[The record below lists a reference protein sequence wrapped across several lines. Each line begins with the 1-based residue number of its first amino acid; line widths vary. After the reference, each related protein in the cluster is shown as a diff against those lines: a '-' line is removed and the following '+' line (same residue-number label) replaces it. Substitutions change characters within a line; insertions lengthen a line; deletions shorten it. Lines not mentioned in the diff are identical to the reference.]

1 MLARAFSEE
10 GLRRMARR
18 ASCEAVRSKQA
29 GQEQSVNDVLRE
41 EGAKMLNILL
51 EKAVIYLEH
60 SGGVT
65 ISIEN
70 VNDAFRYL
78 FVKTS
83 RYHAPGE
90 NGLFPACPAFR
101 ARPKAKAAPGSPRA
115 KRGDTA
121 AAEIEHEGHQDSC
134 VYLERY
140 PFARLVRAIVGDYK
154 TDVKIAAGA
163 LSMIQF
169 VVEQHLISILKHTCA
184 LVKEISRS
192 SGRVRV
198 AINVKDVRA
207 VINTLKRYVPLM
219 NGTMPD
225 LPEESEEEDEED
237 EDDDDDDKPPRK
249 KKTSMKGRPKSP
261 KPKAKPKTK
270 AKAKAKAKA
279 KGGSSGKRRRGR

>member
-1 MLARAFSEE
+1 
-10 GLRRMARR
+10 MARR

-29 GQEQSVNDVLRE
+29 GQEQSVNDALRE

-65 ISIEN
+65 ILAEH

-115 KRGDTA
+115 KRGHTA
-121 AAEIEHEGHQDSC
+121 AAEIDHEGHQDSC

-154 TDVKIAAGA
+154 KDLKIAAGA

-207 VINTLKRYVPLM
+207 VINTLRRYVPLM
-219 NGTMPD
+219 NGTMPED
-225 LPEESEEEDEED
+225 LPEEEEEEE
-237 EDDDDDDKPPRK
+237 EDDDDDDDDDEPPRK
-249 KKTSMKGRPKSP
+249 RARGSSGPKSAKAKKTSAKAA
-261 KPKAKPKTK
+261 KPKAKEATAK
-270 AKAKAKAKA
+270 AKAKSKAKAKA
-279 KGGSSGKRRRGR
+279 KGRGSRKK